1 MNVPAHR
8 AMALAI
14 ASAIA
19 FGSAVH
25 AAPAAQG
32 ARAETPFLSQVDAF
46 ARSARVSNVD
56 YVLDFTLT
64 GKETF
69 AGTTTVTFDLKDA
82 DAPVTLDLKDA
93 TVKSVSVNGK
103 PVATRYNKWFVTLD
117 AASLAKGRNTV
128 VIDYERLH
136 STNGE
141 GLHRMVD
148 PADGRVY
155 TYSHFEPVAAQQMF
169 AVFDQPDLKA
179 SYTVSVTAP
188 RDWHVVTTTRETKI
202 DERGANRHWT
212 FKTTKR
218 LSPYNFSLHAG
229 PYQVWEDNS
238 GKYPMRLFARQS
250 LAKLVVPADWF
261 RQTKAGLGFFEE
273 YFGVPYPFEK
283 YDQLIVPDF
292 LYGAME
298 NAGAITFAEARY
310 GVANMTAEQKQSLT
324 EVIMHEMAHQ
334 WFGNLVTMKWWNGLW
349 LNESFASFMG
359 VLATVESTEFK
370 DSWQK
375 FYQSGKQRAYI
386 QDQTASTHP
395 IEVPVPSSSNAFD
408 NIDAITYSKGG
419 STLKQL
425 RHLLGEDVFRK
436 GVHNYLV
443 KYSWKNATLDDFI
456 GSLGEAAGRD
466 LSGWTKQWLYNAGVN
481 TIAANYSCSG
491 GKIRNFTLAQTAP
504 SKELPTLRE
513 QRVQI
518 GAFKIDGGKLTLV
531 KNVPVTYTGAKTAV
545 PDMNGTACPDLV
557 YPNYQDWG
565 YAKVKLDKR
574 SFATARTSLA
584 KVDDPLLRAMLWQSL
599 WDGVRDAEMPLN
611 DFLTVALNNAP
622 LEKDYTLLGDVLGKV
637 SESKAYLDAMNLDNA
652 YTRQTTLAL
661 EKMAWD
667 GVLANKGN
675 ADFQRRWF
683 NQYVSVAS
691 SPDALTRLAG
701 ILGGQVDAAGVPV
714 GQPQRWS
721 IIAHLNRYN
730 YPGAFDLIAQES
742 ARDKSDAGQIAAVAA
757 TVVRPDAAV
766 KADWVKQ
773 IEDQKTALPFSR
785 IRTAMGSIF
794 PPEQGALNERDADA
808 RLARLPQ
815 VDKTAGPVF
824 MRAYAGTMIPAT
836 CTPQSVA
843 RLSRAAATMT
853 DLSAFTRRT
862 LLDTLQD
869 DQRCVAIKAKLSAPK
884 G

>member
-1 MNVPAHR
+1 
-8 AMALAI
+8 MALAI

-19 FGSAVH
+19 FSGAVH
-25 AAPAAQG
+25 AAPTAQG

-69 AGTTTVTFDLKDA
+69 AGTTTVTFDLKDV

-359 VLATVESTEFK
+359 VLATVKSTEFK

-491 GKIRNFTLAQTAP
+491 GKIGNFTLAQSAP
-504 SKELPTLRE
+504 SKDLPTLRE

-611 DFLTVALNNAP
+611 DFITVALDNAP

-637 SESKAYLDAMNLDNA
+637 SESKAYLNAMNLDNA

-714 GQPQRWS
+714 GQPQRWA
-721 IIAHLNRYN
+721 IIARLNRYN

-757 TVVRPDAAV
+757 TVGRPDAAV

-794 PPEQGALNERDADA
+794 PAEQGALNERDADA

-815 VDKTAGPVF
+815 VDKTGGPVF

-869 DQRCVAIKAKLSAPK
+869 DQRCVAIKAKLSAPR

>member
-1 MNVPAHR
+1 
-8 AMALAI
+8 MALAI

-19 FGSAVH
+19 LGGAVN

-69 AGTTTVTFDLKDA
+69 AGTTTVTFDLKDV

-188 RDWHVVTTTRETKI
+188 RDWHVVTTTRETKV

-504 SKELPTLRE
+504 SKDLPTLRE

-531 KNVPVTYTGAKTAV
+531 KNVPVTYTGARTAV

-611 DFLTVALNNAP
+611 DFIAVALNNAP

-701 ILGGQVDAAGVPV
+701 ILGGKVDAAGVPV

-757 TVVRPDAAV
+757 TVGRPDAAV

-794 PPEQGALNERDADA
+794 PAEQGALNERDADA

-815 VDKTAGPVF
+815 VDKTGGPVF

-862 LLDTLQD
+862 LRDTLQD